1 MRSACLTMAAL
12 LLALLPFAAKGDR
25 LDTLVTQLD
34 RLEPAFW
41 KALAMKSD
49 SDYRRDVEKQLSE
62 TVATAREVQKVA
74 SRYGSRHPNIT
85 TELNKIRT
93 IFQEVEPFSA
103 QNYRFGFKYTSL
115 RDYEQQ
121 FRKDQPEMRKKREKP
136 TMANVRIADYERWLD
151 EVMRDNVNRVRR
163 QRGGSSGSGSGGGRG
178 DEGAYR
184 HLLSCRCDDPPDA
197 DEIPAGGQA
206 RLSGITVSAGRYLD
220 LRTRSSIISATM
232 TAAAKPACSL

>member
-163 QRGGSSGSGSGGGRG
+163 QRGGSSGSGSGGGEKS
-178 DEGAYR
+178 DEAMKARTVTFFHAVATIRLTLMKYR
-184 HLLSCRCDDPPDA
+184 Q
-197 DEIPAGGQA
+197 E
-206 RLSGITVSAGRYLD
+206 GRSD
-220 LRTRSSIISATM
+220 F
-232 TAAAKPACSL
+232 PE

>member
-163 QRGGSSGSGSGGGRG
+163 QRGGSSGSGSGEKSDEAMKARTVTFFHAVATIRLTLMKYRQEGR
-178 DEGAYR
+178 
-184 HLLSCRCDDPPDA
+184 PDFP
-197 DEIPAGGQA
+197 E
-206 RLSGITVSAGRYLD
+206 
-220 LRTRSSIISATM
+220 
-232 TAAAKPACSL
+232 

>member
-62 TVATAREVQKVA
+62 TVATAREVREVGA
-74 SRYGSRHPNIT
+74 RYGSRHPNIT

-163 QRGGSSGSGSGGGRG
+163 QRGGSSGSGSGGGEKS
-178 DEGAYR
+178 DEAMKARTVTFFHAVATIRLTLMKYR
-184 HLLSCRCDDPPDA
+184 QEGRPDFP
-197 DEIPAGGQA
+197 E
-206 RLSGITVSAGRYLD
+206 
-220 LRTRSSIISATM
+220 
-232 TAAAKPACSL
+232 

>member
-93 IFQEVEPFSA
+93 IFQEVEPFPA

-163 QRGGSSGSGSGGGRG
+163 QRGGSSGSGSGGGEKS
-178 DEGAYR
+178 DEAMKARTVTFFHAVATIRLTLMKYR
-184 HLLSCRCDDPPDA
+184 QEGRPDFP
-197 DEIPAGGQA
+197 E
-206 RLSGITVSAGRYLD
+206 
-220 LRTRSSIISATM
+220 
-232 TAAAKPACSL
+232 

>member
-163 QRGGSSGSGSGGGRG
+163 QRGGSSGSGSGGGEKS
-178 DEGAYR
+178 DEAMKARTVTFFHAVATIRLTVMKYR
-184 HLLSCRCDDPPDA
+184 QEGRPDFP
-197 DEIPAGGQA
+197 E
-206 RLSGITVSAGRYLD
+206 
-220 LRTRSSIISATM
+220 
-232 TAAAKPACSL
+232 

>member
-163 QRGGSSGSGSGGGRG
+163 QRGVSSGSGSGGGEKS
-178 DEGAYR
+178 DEAMKARTVTFFHAVATIRLTLMKYR
-184 HLLSCRCDDPPDA
+184 QEGRPDFP
-197 DEIPAGGQA
+197 E
-206 RLSGITVSAGRYLD
+206 
-220 LRTRSSIISATM
+220 
-232 TAAAKPACSL
+232 

>member
-1 MRSACLTMAAL
+1 VLGGCAGLSQSPAH
-12 LLALLPFAAKGDR
+12 
-25 LDTLVTQLD
+25 
-34 RLEPAFW
+34 LEPAFW

-163 QRGGSSGSGSGGGRG
+163 QRGGSSGSGDFRFLGGSLGTGGGIARRLPYQFQG
-178 DEGAYR
+178 DVH
-184 HLLSCRCDDPPDA
+184 HLAVLLP
-197 DEIPAGGQA
+197 GQ
-206 RLSGITVSAGRYLD
+206 
-220 LRTRSSIISATM
+220 
-232 TAAAKPACSL
+232 

>member
-121 FRKDQPEMRKKREKP
+121 FRKDQPEMRKMREKP

-163 QRGGSSGSGSGGGRG
+163 QRGGSSGSGSGGGEKS
-178 DEGAYR
+178 DEAMKARTVTFFHAVATIRLTLMKYR
-184 HLLSCRCDDPPDA
+184 QEGRPDFP
-197 DEIPAGGQA
+197 E
-206 RLSGITVSAGRYLD
+206 
-220 LRTRSSIISATM
+220 
-232 TAAAKPACSL
+232 

>member
-93 IFQEVEPFSA
+93 IFQEVEPFPPRITASA
-103 QNYRFGFKYTSL
+103 SNTLLCAITSSSSA
-115 RDYEQQ
+115 
-121 FRKDQPEMRKKREKP
+121 K
-136 TMANVRIADYERWLD
+136 TS
-151 EVMRDNVNRVRR
+151 RR
-163 QRGGSSGSGSGGGRG
+163 
-178 DEGAYR
+178 
-184 HLLSCRCDDPPDA
+184 
-197 DEIPAGGQA
+197 
-206 RLSGITVSAGRYLD
+206 
-220 LRTRSSIISATM
+220 
-232 TAAAKPACSL
+232 

>member
-49 SDYRRDVEKQLSE
+49 SGYRRDVEKQLSE

-163 QRGGSSGSGSGGGRG
+163 QRGGSSGSGSGGGEKS
-178 DEGAYR
+178 DEAMKARTVTFFHAVATIRLTLMKYR
-184 HLLSCRCDDPPDA
+184 QEGRPDFP
-197 DEIPAGGQA
+197 E
-206 RLSGITVSAGRYLD
+206 
-220 LRTRSSIISATM
+220 
-232 TAAAKPACSL
+232 

>member
-1 MRSACLTMAAL
+1 M
-12 LLALLPFAAKGDR
+12 PFAAKGDR

-163 QRGGSSGSGSGGGRG
+163 QRGGSSGSGSGGGEKS
-178 DEGAYR
+178 DEAMKARTVTFFHAVATIRLTLMKYR
-184 HLLSCRCDDPPDA
+184 QEGRPDFP
-197 DEIPAGGQA
+197 E
-206 RLSGITVSAGRYLD
+206 
-220 LRTRSSIISATM
+220 
-232 TAAAKPACSL
+232 

>member
-151 EVMRDNVNRVRR
+151 EVMRDNVSRVRR
-163 QRGGSSGSGSGGGRG
+163 QRGGSSGSGSGGGEKS
-178 DEGAYR
+178 DEAMKARTVTFFHAVAPIRLTLMKYR
-184 HLLSCRCDDPPDA
+184 QEGRPDFP
-197 DEIPAGGQA
+197 E
-206 RLSGITVSAGRYLD
+206 
-220 LRTRSSIISATM
+220 
-232 TAAAKPACSL
+232 

>member
-74 SRYGSRHPNIT
+74 SRYGSRHPNIM

-163 QRGGSSGSGSGGGRG
+163 QRGGSSGSGSGGGEKS
-178 DEGAYR
+178 DEAMKARTVTFFHAVATIRLTLMKYR
-184 HLLSCRCDDPPDA
+184 QEGRPDFP
-197 DEIPAGGQA
+197 E
-206 RLSGITVSAGRYLD
+206 
-220 LRTRSSIISATM
+220 
-232 TAAAKPACSL
+232 

>member
-49 SDYRRDVEKQLSE
+49 SDYRRDVENQLSE

-163 QRGGSSGSGSGGGRG
+163 QRGGSSGSGSGGGEKS
-178 DEGAYR
+178 DEAMKARTVTFFHAVATIRLTLMKYR
-184 HLLSCRCDDPPDA
+184 QEGRPDFP
-197 DEIPAGGQA
+197 E
-206 RLSGITVSAGRYLD
+206 
-220 LRTRSSIISATM
+220 
-232 TAAAKPACSL
+232 

>member
-151 EVMRDNVNRVRR
+151 EGMRDNVNRVRR
-163 QRGGSSGSGSGGGRG
+163 QRGGSSGSGSGGGEKS
-178 DEGAYR
+178 DEAMKARTVTFFHAVATIRLTLMKYR
-184 HLLSCRCDDPPDA
+184 QEGRPDFP
-197 DEIPAGGQA
+197 E
-206 RLSGITVSAGRYLD
+206 
-220 LRTRSSIISATM
+220 
-232 TAAAKPACSL
+232 

>member
-25 LDTLVTQLD
+25 LDTLVAQLD

-163 QRGGSSGSGSGGGRG
+163 QRGGSSGSGSGGGEKS
-178 DEGAYR
+178 DEAMKARTVTFFHAVATIRLTPMKYR
-184 HLLSCRCDDPPDA
+184 QEGRPDFP
-197 DEIPAGGQA
+197 E
-206 RLSGITVSAGRYLD
+206 
-220 LRTRSSIISATM
+220 
-232 TAAAKPACSL
+232 

>member
-62 TVATAREVQKVA
+62 TVATACEVQKVA

-163 QRGGSSGSGSGGGRG
+163 QRGGSSGSGSGGGEKS
-178 DEGAYR
+178 DEAMKARTVTFFHAVATIRLTLMKYR
-184 HLLSCRCDDPPDA
+184 QEGRPDFP
-197 DEIPAGGQA
+197 E
-206 RLSGITVSAGRYLD
+206 
-220 LRTRSSIISATM
+220 
-232 TAAAKPACSL
+232 

>member
-163 QRGGSSGSGSGGGRG
+163 QRGGSSGSGSGGGEKS
-178 DEGAYR
+178 DEAMKARTVPSFHAVATIRLTLMKYR
-184 HLLSCRCDDPPDA
+184 QEGRPDFP
-197 DEIPAGGQA
+197 E
-206 RLSGITVSAGRYLD
+206 
-220 LRTRSSIISATM
+220 
-232 TAAAKPACSL
+232 

>member
-25 LDTLVTQLD
+25 LDTLVAQLD

-115 RDYEQQ
+115 REYEQQ

-163 QRGGSSGSGSGGGRG
+163 QRGGSSGSGSGGGEKS
-178 DEGAYR
+178 DEAMKARTVTFFHAVATIRLTLMKYR
-184 HLLSCRCDDPPDA
+184 QEGRPDFP
-197 DEIPAGGQA
+197 E
-206 RLSGITVSAGRYLD
+206 
-220 LRTRSSIISATM
+220 
-232 TAAAKPACSL
+232 

>member
-93 IFQEVEPFSA
+93 TFQEVAPFSA

-163 QRGGSSGSGSGGGRG
+163 QRGGSSGSGSGGGEKS
-178 DEGAYR
+178 DEAMKARTVTFFHAVATIRLTLMKYR
-184 HLLSCRCDDPPDA
+184 QEGRPDFP
-197 DEIPAGGQA
+197 E
-206 RLSGITVSAGRYLD
+206 
-220 LRTRSSIISATM
+220 
-232 TAAAKPACSL
+232 

>member
-41 KALAMKSD
+41 RALAMKSD

-163 QRGGSSGSGSGGGRG
+163 QRGGSSGSGSGGGEKS
-178 DEGAYR
+178 DEAMKARTVTFFHAVATIRLTLMKYR
-184 HLLSCRCDDPPDA
+184 QEGRPDFP
-197 DEIPAGGQA
+197 E
-206 RLSGITVSAGRYLD
+206 
-220 LRTRSSIISATM
+220 
-232 TAAAKPACSL
+232 

>member
-163 QRGGSSGSGSGGGRG
+163 QRGGSSGSGGGEKSDEAMKARTVTFFHAVATIRLTLMKYRQEGR
-178 DEGAYR
+178 
-184 HLLSCRCDDPPDA
+184 PDFP
-197 DEIPAGGQA
+197 E
-206 RLSGITVSAGRYLD
+206 
-220 LRTRSSIISATM
+220 
-232 TAAAKPACSL
+232 

>member
-163 QRGGSSGSGSGGGRG
+163 QRGGSSGSGSGGGEKS
-178 DEGAYR
+178 DEAMKARTVTFFHAVATIRLTLMKDRQEGR
-184 HLLSCRCDDPPDA
+184 PDFP
-197 DEIPAGGQA
+197 E
-206 RLSGITVSAGRYLD
+206 
-220 LRTRSSIISATM
+220 
-232 TAAAKPACSL
+232 

>member
-49 SDYRRDVEKQLSE
+49 SGYHRDVEKQLSE

-163 QRGGSSGSGSGGGRG
+163 QRGGSSGSGSGGGEKS
-178 DEGAYR
+178 DEAMKARTVTFFHAVATIRLTLMKYR
-184 HLLSCRCDDPPDA
+184 QEGRPDFP
-197 DEIPAGGQA
+197 E
-206 RLSGITVSAGRYLD
+206 
-220 LRTRSSIISATM
+220 
-232 TAAAKPACSL
+232 

>member
-1 MRSACLTMAAL
+1 MRSVCLTMAAL

-25 LDTLVTQLD
+25 LDTLVAQLD

-163 QRGGSSGSGSGGGRG
+163 QRGGSSGSGSGGGEKS
-178 DEGAYR
+178 DEAMKARTVTFFHAVATIRLTLMKYR
-184 HLLSCRCDDPPDA
+184 QEGRPDFP
-197 DEIPAGGQA
+197 E
-206 RLSGITVSAGRYLD
+206 
-220 LRTRSSIISATM
+220 
-232 TAAAKPACSL
+232 

>member
-163 QRGGSSGSGSGGGRG
+163 QRGGSSGSSSGGGEKS
-178 DEGAYR
+178 DEAMKARTVTFFQAVATIRLTLMKYR
-184 HLLSCRCDDPPDA
+184 QEGRPDFP
-197 DEIPAGGQA
+197 E
-206 RLSGITVSAGRYLD
+206 
-220 LRTRSSIISATM
+220 
-232 TAAAKPACSL
+232 

>member
-25 LDTLVTQLD
+25 LDTLVAQLD

-136 TMANVRIADYERWLD
+136 TMANVRIADYERWPD

-163 QRGGSSGSGSGGGRG
+163 QRGGSSGSGSGGGEKS
-178 DEGAYR
+178 DEAMEARTVTFFHAVATIRLTLMKYR
-184 HLLSCRCDDPPDA
+184 QEGRPDFP
-197 DEIPAGGQA
+197 E
-206 RLSGITVSAGRYLD
+206 
-220 LRTRSSIISATM
+220 
-232 TAAAKPACSL
+232 

>member
-163 QRGGSSGSGSGGGRG
+163 QRGGSSGSGSGGGEKS
-178 DEGAYR
+178 DEAMKARTVTFFHAVATIRLTLMNYR
-184 HLLSCRCDDPPDA
+184 QEGRPDFP
-197 DEIPAGGQA
+197 E
-206 RLSGITVSAGRYLD
+206 
-220 LRTRSSIISATM
+220 
-232 TAAAKPACSL
+232 

>member
-25 LDTLVTQLD
+25 LDMLVAQLD

-151 EVMRDNVNRVRR
+151 EVTRDNVNRVRR
-163 QRGGSSGSGSGGGRG
+163 QRGGSSGSGSGGGEKS
-178 DEGAYR
+178 DEAMKARTVTFFHAVATIRLTLMKYR
-184 HLLSCRCDDPPDA
+184 QEGRPDFP
-197 DEIPAGGQA
+197 E
-206 RLSGITVSAGRYLD
+206 
-220 LRTRSSIISATM
+220 
-232 TAAAKPACSL
+232 

>member
-1 MRSACLTMAAL
+1 MRSTCLTMAAL

-163 QRGGSSGSGSGGGRG
+163 QRGGSSGSGSGGGEKS
-178 DEGAYR
+178 DEAMKARTVTFFHAVATIRLTLMKYR
-184 HLLSCRCDDPPDA
+184 QEGRPDFP
-197 DEIPAGGQA
+197 E
-206 RLSGITVSAGRYLD
+206 
-220 LRTRSSIISATM
+220 
-232 TAAAKPACSL
+232 

>member
-151 EVMRDNVNRVRR
+151 EVMRDNVSRVRR
-163 QRGGSSGSGSGGGRG
+163 QRGGSSGSGSGGGEKS
-178 DEGAYR
+178 DEAMKARTVTFFHAVATIRLTLMKYR
-184 HLLSCRCDDPPDA
+184 QEGRPDFP
-197 DEIPAGGQA
+197 E
-206 RLSGITVSAGRYLD
+206 
-220 LRTRSSIISATM
+220 
-232 TAAAKPACSL
+232 

>member
-25 LDTLVTQLD
+25 LDTLVAQLD

-163 QRGGSSGSGSGGGRG
+163 QRGGSSGSGSGGGEKS
-178 DEGAYR
+178 DEAMKARTVTFFHAVATIRLTLMKYR
-184 HLLSCRCDDPPDA
+184 QEGRPDFP
-197 DEIPAGGQA
+197 D
-206 RLSGITVSAGRYLD
+206 
-220 LRTRSSIISATM
+220 
-232 TAAAKPACSL
+232 

>member
-25 LDTLVTQLD
+25 LDTLVAQLD

-115 RDYEQQ
+115 SDYEQQ

-163 QRGGSSGSGSGGGRG
+163 QRGGSSGSGSGGGEKS
-178 DEGAYR
+178 DEAMKARTVTFFHAVATIRLTLMKYR
-184 HLLSCRCDDPPDA
+184 QEGRPDFP
-197 DEIPAGGQA
+197 E
-206 RLSGITVSAGRYLD
+206 
-220 LRTRSSIISATM
+220 
-232 TAAAKPACSL
+232 

>member
-25 LDTLVTQLD
+25 LDMLVAQLD

-163 QRGGSSGSGSGGGRG
+163 QRGGSSGSGSGGGEKS
-178 DEGAYR
+178 DEAMKARTVTFFHAVATIRLTLMKYR
-184 HLLSCRCDDPPDA
+184 QEGRPDFP
-197 DEIPAGGQA
+197 E
-206 RLSGITVSAGRYLD
+206 
-220 LRTRSSIISATM
+220 
-232 TAAAKPACSL
+232 

>member
-93 IFQEVEPFSA
+93 IFQEVEPVSA

-151 EVMRDNVNRVRR
+151 EVMRDTVTRVRR
-163 QRGGSSGSGSGGGRG
+163 QRGGSSGSGSGGGEKS
-178 DEGAYR
+178 DEAMKARTVTFFHAVATIRLTLMKYR
-184 HLLSCRCDDPPDA
+184 QEGRPDFP
-197 DEIPAGGQA
+197 E
-206 RLSGITVSAGRYLD
+206 
-220 LRTRSSIISATM
+220 
-232 TAAAKPACSL
+232 

>member
-25 LDTLVTQLD
+25 LDTLVAQLD

-85 TELNKIRT
+85 TELKKIRT

-163 QRGGSSGSGSGGGRG
+163 QRGGSSGSGGGGG
-178 DEGAYR
+178 EKSDEAMKARTVTFFHAVATIRLTLMKYR
-184 HLLSCRCDDPPDA
+184 QEGRPDFP
-197 DEIPAGGQA
+197 E
-206 RLSGITVSAGRYLD
+206 
-220 LRTRSSIISATM
+220 
-232 TAAAKPACSL
+232 

>member
-163 QRGGSSGSGSGGGRG
+163 QRGGSSGSGSGGGEKS
-178 DEGAYR
+178 DEAMKARTVTFFHAVATIRLTLMKYR
-184 HLLSCRCDDPPDA
+184 QEGRPDFP
-197 DEIPAGGQA
+197 E
-206 RLSGITVSAGRYLD
+206 
-220 LRTRSSIISATM
+220 
-232 TAAAKPACSL
+232 

>member
-25 LDTLVTQLD
+25 LDTLVAQLD

-62 TVATAREVQKVA
+62 TVVTAREVQKVA

-163 QRGGSSGSGSGGGRG
+163 QRGGSSGSGSGGGEKS
-178 DEGAYR
+178 DEAMKARTVTFFHAVATIRLTLMKYR
-184 HLLSCRCDDPPDA
+184 QEGRPDFP
-197 DEIPAGGQA
+197 E
-206 RLSGITVSAGRYLD
+206 
-220 LRTRSSIISATM
+220 
-232 TAAAKPACSL
+232 

>member
-163 QRGGSSGSGSGGGRG
+163 QRGGSSGSGSGGGEKS
-178 DEGAYR
+178 DEAMKARTVTFFHAVATIRLTLMKYR
-184 HLLSCRCDDPPDA
+184 QEGRPDFP
-197 DEIPAGGQA
+197 D
-206 RLSGITVSAGRYLD
+206 
-220 LRTRSSIISATM
+220 
-232 TAAAKPACSL
+232 